1 MADLKTKA
9 MGIEFKNPVLTASG
23 TFGFGEEF
31 SELYD
36 LSMLGGICS
45 KGLTLSQRSGNTG
58 IRVWET
64 PMGLINSIGLQNPGV
79 DNFINQEL
87 PKMKNYN
94 TVIIANL
101 GGHCEEDYFEGIY
114 KLNESDIDLIEL
126 NISCPNVKTGGMAF
140 GMKASVA
147 YDIVS
152 KIKRICKK
160 PLMVKLSPNAEN
172 ISEMAIA
179 CEEAGADGL
188 SLINTIQAMAIDIKN
203 KKAVFDNVYAGLSG
217 PCVKPIALRM
227 VHEAAKSVKI
237 PVCGLGG
244 IMNTEDVIEF
254 IMAGASL
261 VQIGTANFI
270 KPIVAVDIING
281 LSEYM
286 DKEGIK
292 TLEEIRGIV

>member
-9 MGIEFKNPVLTASG
+9 MGVEFKNPVLTASG

-31 SELYD
+31 SEIYD
-36 LSMLGGICS
+36 LSALGGICS
-45 KGLTLSQRSGNTG
+45 KGLTLLERSGNTG
-58 IRVWET
+58 IRLWET

-79 DNFINQEL
+79 EKFINKEL
-87 PKMKNYN
+87 PKMKSYN

-114 KLNESDIDLIEL
+114 KLNDTDIDLIEL
-126 NISCPNVKTGGMAF
+126 NISCPNVKTGGMAY
-140 GMKASVA
+140 GVKASVA

-152 KIKRICKK
+152 KLKRICKK
-160 PLMVKLSPNAEN
+160 PLMVKLSPNAES
-172 ISEMAIA
+172 IPEMAIA

-188 SLINTIQAMAIDIKN
+188 SLINTIHAMAIDIKN

-254 IMAGASL
+254 IMAGAML

-270 KPIVAVDIING
+270 KPTAAIDIING

-286 DKEGIK
+286 DREGIK

>member
-31 SELYD
+31 SKIYD
-36 LSMLGGICS
+36 LSVLGGICS

-58 IRVWET
+58 IRLWET

-87 PKMKNYN
+87 SKMKSYD

-114 KLNESDIDLIEL
+114 KLNEADIDLIEL

-140 GMKASVA
+140 GIKASVA

-203 KKAVFDNVYAGLSG
+203 RKAVFDNVYAGLSG

-227 VHEAAKSVKI
+227 VHETARSVKI

-244 IMNTEDVIEF
+244 IINTEDVIEF
-254 IMAGASL
+254 IMAGATL

-270 KPIVAVDIING
+270 KPTIAVDIING

-286 DKEGIK
+286 DREGIR

>member
-1 MADLKTKA
+1 
-9 MGIEFKNPVLTASG
+9 
-23 TFGFGEEF
+23 
-31 SELYD
+31 
-36 LSMLGGICS
+36 
-45 KGLTLSQRSGNTG
+45 
-58 IRVWET
+58 
-64 PMGLINSIGLQNPGV
+64 
-79 DNFINQEL
+79 
-87 PKMKNYN
+87 
-94 TVIIANL
+94 
-101 GGHCEEDYFEGIY
+101 
-114 KLNESDIDLIEL
+114 
-126 NISCPNVKTGGMAF
+126 
-140 GMKASVA
+140 MKASVA

-227 VHEAAKSVKI
+227 VHEAAKSVEI

-270 KPIVAVDIING
+270 KPTVAVDIING